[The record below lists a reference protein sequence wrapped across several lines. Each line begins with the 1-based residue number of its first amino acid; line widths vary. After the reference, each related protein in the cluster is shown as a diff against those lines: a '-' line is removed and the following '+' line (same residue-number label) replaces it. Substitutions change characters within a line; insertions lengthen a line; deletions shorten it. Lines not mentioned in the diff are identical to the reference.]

1 MLYGMR
7 SMNGWRASRPLRGVF
22 GALLLCVLAV
32 RALVP
37 TGYMPVAGPL
47 GVIISMC
54 TGAGAVKA
62 FVPADPAHHDDSS
75 GKMDG
80 SGVFAA
86 GLGHGLLQGWADAAP
101 ALFLPRMLLRHGRAI
116 ADLTVHR
123 LAAPPPPA
131 QAPPAP
137 AL

>member
-1 MLYGMR
+1 
-7 SMNGWRASRPLRGVF
+7 MNGWRASRPLQGVF

-37 TGYMPVAGPL
+37 TGYMPVASPQ

-62 FVPADPAHHDDSS
+62 FVPTDAGHQDDSS

-80 SGVFAA
+80 SCVFAA
-86 GLGHGLLQGWADAAP
+86 GLGHGLLQPWADAGP
-101 ALFLPRMLLRHGRAI
+101 VFLIGAILLRHGRAI

-131 QAPPAP
+131 HAPPAP
-137 AL
+137 AR